1 MNLSELFKKYVQ
13 FTPTFRYITNK
24 FFYNTFKIDHIA
36 HRSFDYKPLVNFYT
50 ENSFIKR
57 KDKYDFPNMNVSAI
71 WLQPP
76 YGHEFRV
83 FVSQYEGKQNYFIK
97 NYEHYLAIKREN
109 DYVAWTLLHNNDINH
124 IAIEVHDI
132 YEVVKKL
139 REDGTIQFNNE
150 DNPVNVSKD
159 GNLLQ
164 ASTVSDKILYRFP
177 DNELHI
183 VPYAFVEFIQRKNN
197 REGFE
202 SGNAA
207 QIFKSTNL

>member
-1 MNLSELFKKYVQ
+1 L
-13 FTPTFRYITNK
+13 T
-24 FFYNTFKIDHIA
+24 
-36 HRSFDYKPLVNFYT
+36 
-50 ENSFIKR
+50 
-57 KDKYDFPNMNVSAI
+57 
-71 WLQPP
+71 
-76 YGHEFRV
+76 
-83 FVSQYEGKQNYFIK
+83 
-97 NYEHYLAIKREN
+97 IKREN

-124 IAIEVHDI
+124 IAIEVYDI

-139 REDGTIQFNNE
+139 KEDGTIQFNNE

-164 ASTVSDKILYRFP
+164 ASTVADKILYRFP